1 LKKRIQLILVIMLFI
16 TGGCG
21 MSKEK
26 ENGKIDA
33 SSIAETEAFQD
44 EFTRGFLASN
54 EEVEEGYY
62 TFESKTKGYTMLF
75 PVNATIS
82 STTYDSQEDFFETY
96 NFGEGVK
103 ESNLSRYITITYE
116 DKPITKNVE
125 VNLDMLVE
133 HAGYETTFEEIK
145 NGDNL
150 IFYGMGSQ
158 TINDE
163 ETKKKA
169 DFYGYL
175 GYIQSQK
182 NEKGIQ
188 FFYEVTCMDADQS
201 CEIDVKKEG
210 VNALFIMKSIGF
222 TMN

>member
-1 LKKRIQLILVIMLFI
+1 MKKIIQLSLVFMLIF

-33 SSIAETEAFQD
+33 SSMPETEAFKD
-44 EFTRGFLASN
+44 EFTREFMASSK
-54 EEVEEGYY
+54 EVEEGYY
-62 TFESKTKGYTMLF
+62 TFQSKTKGYTMLF
-75 PVNATIS
+75 PVNATIA
-82 STTYDSQEDFFETY
+82 STSYDSQEDFFETY

-103 ESNLSRYITITYE
+103 KSNLSRYVTITYE
-116 DKPITKNVE
+116 DKPTTKNIE
-125 VNLDMLVE
+125 FNLDMLSE
-133 HAGYETTFEEIK
+133 HAGYETSFEKIK
-145 NGDNL
+145 NDENL
-150 IFYGMGSQ
+150 IYYGKGSQ
-158 TINDE
+158 TINDT

-169 DFYGYL
+169 DFYGYF

-201 CEIDVKKEG
+201 CEIDVKKEEE
-210 VNALFIMKSIGF
+210 NALLIMNSIDF
-222 TMN
+222 TK